1 MYLKSTLAD
10 ISRAR
15 IQLAVGAFLPAWTTK
30 CFKDRGWIS
39 ISKAPLQTVT
49 VKSREVEDRRDRV
62 EPIYSPASGRILST
76 PEEGKHC
83 RVVSSDEKESSNKWQ
98 CQKMRQCG
106 EAVGLTVDGCKGGW
120 DSLLAYAYTREDENR
135 AA

>member
-15 IQLAVGAFLPAWTTK
+15 IQLAIGAFLPAWTTK

-62 EPIYSPASGRILST
+62 EPIYSLASGRIFLLQR
-76 PEEGKHC
+76 
-83 RVVSSDEKESSNKWQ
+83 RVSI
-98 CQKMRQCG
+98 
-106 EAVGLTVDGCKGGW
+106 AGW
-120 DSLLAYAYTREDENR
+120 CLQMKRNPATSGSART
-135 AA
+135 